1 MTYAQNKRTFYNLKV
16 LCKNSSHIRTI
27 LNLDTYGPQHSSTV
41 ADARKVELLPLSP
54 NTDRFQATSRPT
66 TAAYNT
72 SDDVGNLNKIVT
84 SNCDP
89 ISTIQFDTQHGIYE
103 DTSTQGSTVT
113 DAHTRGVRWALQR
126 SESLKV
132 FILTVLIV
140 FYILQKLKQIRE
152 ARRIQKEFKHQRLKE
167 ANAASDMIR
176 EFEIR
181 SKSVKPYL

>member
-16 LCKNSSHIRTI
+16 LCKNSGHIRTI

-41 ADARKVELLPLSP
+41 ADARKIGLLPLSP

-66 TAAYNT
+66 TAAYDT

-89 ISTIQFDTQHGIYE
+89 ISSILFDTQHGIYE

-132 FILTVLIV
+132 F
-140 FYILQKLKQIRE
+140 LQ
-152 ARRIQKEFKHQRLKE
+152 
-167 ANAASDMIR
+167 
-176 EFEIR
+176 
-181 SKSVKPYL
+181 Y